1 MPSLQVLIVG
11 AGPTGMTLALDL
23 RRAGVEVR
31 LIDQKTHLA
40 EHSQALVIQARTL
53 EQFQRYGIAEETVQT
68 GRKLT
73 RVRGW
78 SEGKPIVSLNID
90 QIPGRYPYLLFLPQ
104 NDTEAILNRRMEQAE
119 VQAERGV
126 ELLRFEQKDGVVSST
141 LRHADGREEQ
151 VVSRWLV
158 GCDGARSTVRKQSG
172 IEFSGAAVDMHFFLG
187 DLELEG
193 PDAPGNEINIRL
205 NKGNVLFMAPLSE
218 KYTRLIVA
226 LQGDKEGQN
235 EARRDKNVTLADF
248 QEAIDRAGARI
259 RVISSDWMTPFRIN
273 DRQAAQYR
281 AGNVLLA
288 GDASHI
294 HSPVGGQGM
303 NTGIQD
309 AANLAW
315 KLAAVARGAKDE
327 LLDSYYEER
336 GAVGKALLASTERVL
351 KIVTATNPLIRGV
364 RDTMAP
370 VVSSLKPV
378 QKAIAGFISET
389 AIDYRSSSIVFDQGG
404 DGSLRAGDRM
414 PDLALLGVEGQSS
427 LLADW
432 TDGSHVAILYHGG
445 DSEMQTVRNC
455 LKHARLLALQP
466 AELDRAGR
474 VLLGSAEKLLIIR
487 PDGYVG
493 YRGPLRGST
502 LERYALQ
509 NALEG

>member
-1 MPSLQVLIVG
+1 MTSSQVLIVG
-11 AGPTGMTLALDL
+11 AGPTGMTLALEL
-23 RRAGVEVR
+23 KRMGLAVR
-31 LIDQKTHLA
+31 LIDKKIHLA

-53 EQFQRYGIAEETVQT
+53 EQFQRYGVAEETVRR

-78 SEGKPIVSLNID
+78 SEGKQIVSLTTD

-104 NDTEAILNRRMEQAE
+104 NETEAILNRRVEAAG
-119 VQAERGV
+119 VRAERGL
-126 ELLRFEQKDGVVSST
+126 ELVRFEQTGGQVHST
-141 LRHADGREEQ
+141 LRHPDGLEEQ

-172 IEFSGAAVDMHFFLG
+172 IDFSGSSVDMHFSLG
-187 DLELEG
+187 DLELSG

-218 KYTRLIVA
+218 KFTRLIVA
-226 LQGDKEGQN
+226 LQGDR
-235 EARRDKNVTLADF
+235 EAEERRDRNLALADF
-248 QEAIDRAGARI
+248 QQAIDQAGARI
-259 RVISSDWMTPFRIN
+259 QVLSSDWMTPFRIN
-273 DRQAAQYR
+273 DRQAERYR
-281 AGNVLLA
+281 VGNVLLA

-336 GAVGKALLASTERVL
+336 GAVGKALLKSTERVL
-351 KIVTATNPLIRGV
+351 RIVTATNPLLRGV

-370 VVSSLKPV
+370 VVSKQRPI
-378 QKAIAGFISET
+378 QKAVAGFVSET
-389 AIDYRSSSIVFDQGG
+389 SINYRSSSIVSDHGG

-414 PDLALLGVEGQSS
+414 PDLTLRGVNGQAS

-432 TDGSHVAILYHGG
+432 TEGCHLAVLYGG
-445 DSEMQTVRNC
+445 TDPDTLQVKSRV
-455 LKHARLLALQP
+455 KHARLLALHP
-466 AELDRAGR
+466 GELDDSGK
-474 VLLGSAEKLLIIR
+474 LMLGSGEKLLIVR

-493 YRGPLRGST
+493 YRGPLAGSR
-502 LERYALQ
+502 LEEYAFR
-509 NALEG
+509 NAL

>member
-1 MPSLQVLIVG
+1 
-11 AGPTGMTLALDL
+11 MTLALEL
-23 RRAGVEVR
+23 RRAGLDVR
-31 LIDQKTHLA
+31 LIDKKTHMA

-53 EQFQRYGIAEETVQT
+53 EQFQRYGITEETVQG

-104 NDTEAILNRRMEQAE
+104 NDTEAILNRRMEQAG

-126 ELLRFEQKDGVVSST
+126 ELLCFDQKDGVVSST
-141 LRHADGREEQ
+141 LRHANGREEQ

-158 GCDGARSTVRKQSG
+158 GCDGARSTVRKQSR
-172 IEFSGAAVDMHFFLG
+172 IEFSGTAVDMHFFLG

-226 LQGDKEGQN
+226 LQGDV
-235 EARRDKNVTLADF
+235 EAEERRDSGVTMADF
-248 QEAIDRAGARI
+248 QQAIDQAGARI
-259 RVISSDWMTPFRIN
+259 RVLSSDWMTPFRIN
-273 DRQAAQYR
+273 DRQAERYR
-281 AGNVLLA
+281 VGNVLLA

-315 KLAAVARGAKDE
+315 KLAAVARGAKEE

-336 GAVGKALLASTERVL
+336 GAVGKALLAATERVL
-351 KIVTATNPLIRGV
+351 KIVTATNPLLRGV
-364 RDTMAP
+364 RDAMAP
-370 VVSSLKPV
+370 VVSRLKPV
-378 QKAIAGFISET
+378 QKAIAGFVSET
-389 AIDYRSSSIVFDQGG
+389 AIDYRSSSIVSDHGG

-414 PDLALLGVEGQSS
+414 PDLPLLGSKGQSS

-432 TDGSHVAILYHGG
+432 TDGSHLAILYQSG
-445 DSEMQTVRNC
+445 DREMQVVSDS
-455 LKHARLLALQP
+455 LKQTRLLALQSG
-466 AELDRAGR
+466 ELDSAGKD
-474 VLLGSAEKLLIIR
+474 LLGSGKKLLIVR

-493 YRGPLRGST
+493 YRGPLGTNT

-509 NALEG
+509 NALAA